1 MITEEKINSLISE
14 ALAEKNAFVVSL
26 EIRPGNNIMLEIDS
40 LEGVKISDCVDVS
53 RAIEHNLDRETED
66 FELKVSSPGLDQPF
80 KVPQQYT
87 KNIGREVKIL
97 LADGTETKGKLLEV
111 NEENISIEKKV
122 KVKEGKKKKVVIEN
136 EQINFNN
143 IKETKIIISFK

>member
-14 ALAEKNAFVVSL
+14 VLAEKNAFVVSL

>member
-80 KVPQQYT
+80 KVPQQYA

>member
-80 KVPQQYT
+80 KVPQQYA

-97 LADGTETKGKLLEV
+97 LADGAETKGKLLEV

>member
-14 ALAEKNAFVVSL
+14 ALVEKNAFVVSL

-97 LADGTETKGKLLEV
+97 LADGAETKGKLLEV

-122 KVKEGKKKKVVIEN
+122 KVKEGKKKKVVTEN